1 MLLPAASLAYLLF
14 KPAEKSL
21 KVGIVFSRF
30 NEPVVKEILESCIN
44 QLISKGISEN
54 HILKKEV
61 PGALEIPALINAFA
75 TTKKYN
81 VLIGVGAVIRGETY
95 HFEVVSDQ
103 SANGLMQV
111 QLKHYIPV
119 INAII
124 TTNSGE
130 EAFARTKIKG
140 KEAADGAIEMALM
153 MGEV

>member
-1 MLLPAASLAYLLF
+1 MLSKKDIKRLN
-14 KPAEKSL
+14 
-21 KVGIVFSRF
+21 VGIVYSRF
-30 NEPVVKEILESCIN
+30 NEPVVKELLNSCVDQLILE
-44 QLISKGISEN
+44 GIDEN

-61 PGALEIPALINAFA
+61 PGALEIPMMINAYA
-75 TTKKYN
+75 TKKKFD

-111 QLKHYIPV
+111 QLRHNIPV

-140 KEAADGAIEMALM
+140 KEAAAGAIEMALL
-153 MGEV
+153 VSDI

>member
-1 MLLPAASLAYLLF
+1 MLS
-14 KPAEKSL
+14 KKDIKSL
-21 KVGIVFSRF
+21 NVGIVYSRF
-30 NEPVVKEILESCIN
+30 NEPVVKELLNSCVDQLILE
-44 QLISKGISEN
+44 GIDEN

-61 PGALEIPALINAFA
+61 PGALEIPMIINAYA
-75 TTKKYN
+75 TKKKFD

-111 QLKHYIPV
+111 QLRHNIPV

-130 EAFARTKIKG
+130 EAFARTKIKV
-140 KEAADGAIEMALM
+140 KKLLP
-153 MGEV
+153 VLLKWLY

>member
-1 MLLPAASLAYLLF
+1 MLS
-14 KPAEKSL
+14 KKDIKSL
-21 KVGIVFSRF
+21 NVGIVYSRF
-30 NEPVVKEILESCIN
+30 NEPVVKELLNSCVDQLILE
-44 QLISKGISEN
+44 GIDEN

-61 PGALEIPALINAFA
+61 PGALEIPMMINAFA
-75 TTKKYN
+75 TKKKSD
-81 VLIGVGAVIRGETY
+81 VLIGVGAVVRGETY

-111 QLKHYIPV
+111 QLRHNIPV

-140 KEAADGAIEMALM
+140 KEAASAAIEMALL
-153 MGEV
+153 VSDI

>member
-1 MLLPAASLAYLLF
+1 MLS
-14 KPAEKSL
+14 KKDIKSL
-21 KVGIVFSRF
+21 NVGIVYSRF
-30 NEPVVKEILESCIN
+30 NEPVVKELLNSCVDQLILE
-44 QLISKGISEN
+44 GIDEN

-61 PGALEIPALINAFA
+61 PGALEIPMMINAYA
-75 TTKKYN
+75 TKKKSD

-111 QLKHYIPV
+111 QLRHNIPV

-140 KEAADGAIEMALM
+140 KEAAAGAIEMALL
-153 MGEV
+153 VSDI

>member
-1 MLLPAASLAYLLF
+1 MLS
-14 KPAEKSL
+14 KKDIKSL
-21 KVGIVFSRF
+21 NVGIVYSRF
-30 NEPVVKEILESCIN
+30 NEPVVKELLNSCVDQLMLE
-44 QLISKGISEN
+44 GIDEN

-61 PGALEIPALINAFA
+61 PGALEIPMMINAYA
-75 TTKKYN
+75 TKKKFD

-111 QLKHYIPV
+111 QLRHNIPV

-140 KEAADGAIEMALM
+140 KEAAAGAIEMALL
-153 MGEV
+153 VSDI

>member
-1 MLLPAASLAYLLF
+1 MLSN
-14 KPAEKSL
+14 KDIKSL
-21 KVGIVFSRF
+21 NLGIVYSRF
-30 NEPVVKEILESCIN
+30 NEPVVKELLNSCVDQLILE
-44 QLISKGISEN
+44 GIDEN

-61 PGALEIPALINAFA
+61 PGALEIPMMINAYA
-75 TTKKYN
+75 TKKKFD

-95 HFEVVSDQ
+95 HFEVVSNQ

-111 QLKHYIPV
+111 QLRHNIPV

-140 KEAADGAIEMALM
+140 KEAASAAIEMALL
-153 MGEV
+153 VSDI

>member
-1 MLLPAASLAYLLF
+1 LSN
-14 KPAEKSL
+14 KDIKSL
-21 KVGIVFSRF
+21 NVGIVYSRF
-30 NEPVVKEILESCIN
+30 NEPVVKELLNSCVDQLILE
-44 QLISKGISEN
+44 GIDEN

-61 PGALEIPALINAFA
+61 PGALEIPMMINAYA
-75 TTKKYN
+75 TKKKFD

-103 SANGLMQV
+103 SASGLMQV
-111 QLKHYIPV
+111 QLRHNIPV

-140 KEAADGAIEMALM
+140 KEAAAGAIEMALS
-153 MGEV
+153 VSDI

>member
-1 MLLPAASLAYLLF
+1 MS
-14 KPAEKSL
+14 KKDIKSL
-21 KVGIVFSRF
+21 NVGIVYSRF
-30 NEPVVKEILESCIN
+30 NEPVVKELLNSCVDQLILE
-44 QLISKGISEN
+44 GIDEN

-61 PGALEIPALINAFA
+61 PGALEIPMMINAYA
-75 TTKKYN
+75 TKKKFD
-81 VLIGVGAVIRGETY
+81 VLIAVGAVIRGETY

-111 QLKHYIPV
+111 QLRHNIPV

-140 KEAADGAIEMALM
+140 KEAAAGAIEMALL
-153 MGEV
+153 VSDI

>member
-1 MLLPAASLAYLLF
+1 MLN
-14 KPAEKSL
+14 KKDIKSL
-21 KVGIVFSRF
+21 NVGIVYSRF
-30 NEPVVKEILESCIN
+30 NEPVVKELLNSCVDQLILE
-44 QLISKGISEN
+44 GIDEN

-61 PGALEIPALINAFA
+61 PGALEIPMIINAYA
-75 TTKKYN
+75 TKKKFD

-111 QLKHYIPV
+111 QLRHNIPV

-140 KEAADGAIEMALM
+140 KEAAAGAIEMALL
-153 MGEV
+153 VSNILL

>member
-1 MLLPAASLAYLLF
+1 LGEEDTKILN
-14 KPAEKSL
+14 
-21 KVGIVFSRF
+21 VGIIYSRF
-30 NEPVVKEILESCIN
+30 NEPVVKELLNSCVD
-44 QLISKGISEN
+44 QLIFKGVDEK
-54 HILKKEV
+54 HILQKEV
-61 PGALEIPALINAFA
+61 PGALEIPIMINAYA
-75 TTKKYN
+75 ITKKFD

-111 QLKHYIPV
+111 QLKHNIPV

-140 KEAADGAIEMALM
+140 KEAADGAIEMAIM
-153 MGEV
+153 MGSI

>member
-1 MLLPAASLAYLLF
+1 MLS
-14 KPAEKSL
+14 KKDIKSL
-21 KVGIVFSRF
+21 KVGIVYSRF
-30 NEPVVKEILESCIN
+30 NEPVVKELLNSCVDQLILE
-44 QLISKGISEN
+44 GIDEN

-61 PGALEIPALINAFA
+61 PGALEIPMMINAYA
-75 TTKKYN
+75 TKKKFD

-111 QLKHYIPV
+111 QLRHNIPV

-140 KEAADGAIEMALM
+140 KEAAAGAIEMALLV
-153 MGEV
+153 GDI

>member
-1 MLLPAASLAYLLF
+1 MLS
-14 KPAEKSL
+14 KKDIKSL
-21 KVGIVFSRF
+21 NVGIVYSRF
-30 NEPVVKEILESCIN
+30 NEPVVKELLYSCVDQLILE
-44 QLISKGISEN
+44 GIDEN

-61 PGALEIPALINAFA
+61 PGALEIPMMINAYA
-75 TTKKYN
+75 TKKKFD
-81 VLIGVGAVIRGETY
+81 VLIAVGAVIRGETY

-111 QLKHYIPV
+111 QLRHNIPV

-140 KEAADGAIEMALM
+140 KEAAAGAIEMALL
-153 MGEV
+153 VSDI

>member
-1 MLLPAASLAYLLF
+1 MLS
-14 KPAEKSL
+14 KKDIKSL
-21 KVGIVFSRF
+21 NVGIVYSRF
-30 NEPVVKEILESCIN
+30 NEPVVKELLNSCVDQLILE
-44 QLISKGISEN
+44 GIDEN

-61 PGALEIPALINAFA
+61 PGALEIPMMINAYA
-75 TTKKYN
+75 TKKKFD
-81 VLIGVGAVIRGETY
+81 VLIGIGAVIRGETY

-111 QLKHYIPV
+111 QLRHNIPV

-140 KEAADGAIEMALM
+140 KEAAAGAIEMALL
-153 MGEV
+153 VSDL

>member
-1 MLLPAASLAYLLF
+1 MLS
-14 KPAEKSL
+14 KKDIKSL
-21 KVGIVFSRF
+21 NVGIVYSRF
-30 NEPVVKEILESCIN
+30 NEPVVKELLNSCVD
-44 QLISKGISEN
+44 QLILQGINEN

-61 PGALEIPALINAFA
+61 PGALEIPMMINAYA
-75 TTKKYN
+75 TKKKFD

-111 QLKHYIPV
+111 QLRHNIPV

-140 KEAADGAIEMALM
+140 KEAAAGAIEMALS
-153 MGEV
+153 VSDI

>member
-1 MLLPAASLAYLLF
+1 MLS
-14 KPAEKSL
+14 KKDIKSL
-21 KVGIVFSRF
+21 NVGIVYSRF
-30 NEPVVKEILESCIN
+30 NEPVVKELLNSCVDQLILE
-44 QLISKGISEN
+44 GIDQN
-54 HILKKEV
+54 RILKKEV
-61 PGALEIPALINAFA
+61 PGALEIPMMINAYA
-75 TTKKYN
+75 TKKKFD

-111 QLKHYIPV
+111 QLRHNIPV

-140 KEAADGAIEMALM
+140 KEAAAGAIEMALL
-153 MGEV
+153 VSDI

>member
-1 MLLPAASLAYLLF
+1 MGEEDTKNLN
-14 KPAEKSL
+14 
-21 KVGIVFSRF
+21 VGIIYSRF
-30 NEPVVKEILESCIN
+30 NKPVVKELLNSCVD
-44 QLISKGISEN
+44 QLIFKGVDEK
-54 HILKKEV
+54 HILQKEV
-61 PGALEIPALINAFA
+61 PGALEIPIMINAYA
-75 TTKKYN
+75 ITKKFD

-111 QLKHYIPV
+111 QLKHNIPV

-140 KEAADGAIEMALM
+140 KEAADGAIEMAIM
-153 MGEV
+153 MGSI

>member
-1 MLLPAASLAYLLF
+1 MLS
-14 KPAEKSL
+14 KKDIKSL
-21 KVGIVFSRF
+21 NVGIVYSRF
-30 NEPVVKEILESCIN
+30 NEPVVKELLNSCVDQLILE
-44 QLISKGISEN
+44 GIDEN
-54 HILKKEV
+54 HIQKKEV
-61 PGALEIPALINAFA
+61 PGALEIPMIINAYA
-75 TTKKYN
+75 TKKKFD

-111 QLKHYIPV
+111 QLRHNIPV

-140 KEAADGAIEMALM
+140 KEAAAGAIEMALL
-153 MGEV
+153 VSDI

>member
-1 MLLPAASLAYLLF
+1 MLS
-14 KPAEKSL
+14 KKDIKSL
-21 KVGIVFSRF
+21 NVGIVYSRF
-30 NEPVVKEILESCIN
+30 NEPVVKELLNSCVD
-44 QLISKGISEN
+44 QLILQGINEN

-61 PGALEIPALINAFA
+61 PGALEIPMMINAYA
-75 TTKKYN
+75 TKKKFD
-81 VLIGVGAVIRGETY
+81 VLIAVGAVIRGETY

-111 QLKHYIPV
+111 QLRHNIPV

-140 KEAADGAIEMALM
+140 KEAAAGAIEMALL
-153 MGEV
+153 VSDI

>member
-1 MLLPAASLAYLLF
+1 MLS
-14 KPAEKSL
+14 KKDIKSL
-21 KVGIVFSRF
+21 NVGIVYSRF
-30 NEPVVKEILESCIN
+30 NEPVVKELLNSCVDQLILE
-44 QLISKGISEN
+44 GIDEN

-61 PGALEIPALINAFA
+61 PGALEIPMIINAYA
-75 TTKKYN
+75 TKKKFD

-103 SANGLMQV
+103 SAYGLMQV
-111 QLKHYIPV
+111 QLRHNIPV

-140 KEAADGAIEMALM
+140 KEAAAGAIEMALL
-153 MGEV
+153 VSDI

>member
-1 MLLPAASLAYLLF
+1 MLS
-14 KPAEKSL
+14 KKDIKSL
-21 KVGIVFSRF
+21 NVGIVYSRF
-30 NEPVVKEILESCIN
+30 NEPVVKELLYSCVDQLILE
-44 QLISKGISEN
+44 GIDEN

-61 PGALEIPALINAFA
+61 PGALEIPMIINAYA
-75 TTKKYN
+75 TKKKFD

-111 QLKHYIPV
+111 QLRHNIPV

-140 KEAADGAIEMALM
+140 KEAAAGAIEMALL
-153 MGEV
+153 VSDI

>member
-1 MLLPAASLAYLLF
+1 MLS
-14 KPAEKSL
+14 KKDIKSL
-21 KVGIVFSRF
+21 NVGIVYSRF
-30 NEPVVKEILESCIN
+30 NEPVVKELLNSCVDQLILE
-44 QLISKGISEN
+44 GIDEN

-61 PGALEIPALINAFA
+61 PGALEIPMMINAYA
-75 TTKKYN
+75 TKKKFD

-111 QLKHYIPV
+111 KLRHNVPV

-140 KEAADGAIEMALM
+140 KEAAAGAIEMALL
-153 MGEV
+153 VSDI